1 MKYFYLI
8 LVCLALSITKVQSFM
23 IHHRHKNK
31 GAKPMFQKIKK
42 KELIRLR
49 QKQLYSLEKKILQ
62 RRNKKAA
69 KGSLLSRKLKLG
81 VHISAKQQKGRELF
95 LKKKPNS
102 KVLKLKN
109 TFVLRENQGM
119 NIKGNIKKMKSLR
132 KSGKHTHHFGFN
144 NKIIN
149 RYLQSKI
156 KKKFSFD
163 HSSHLNNS
171 PQERRLLDAKVKKAV
186 KPESDSNLKFT
197 KTKGEGVSGLNGGI
211 TYVERPKM
219 TKPLYLNMSPVY
231 DYRGY

>member
-8 LVCLALSITKVQSFM
+8 LVCLALSFSKVQSFM
-23 IHHRHKNK
+23 MHHRHKNK

-42 KELIRLR
+42 KEQIRLR
-49 QKQLYSLEKKILQ
+49 QKQLYALEKKILK
-62 RRNKKAA
+62 RRNKKAQE
-69 KGSLLSRKLKLG
+69 GSLLSRKLKGL
-81 VHISAKQQKGRELF
+81 HLSAKQQKGRELF

-109 TFVLRENQGM
+109 TFVLRENQAM
-119 NIKGNIKKMKSLR
+119 NIKSNIKKMKSLR
-132 KSGKHTHHFGFN
+132 KSGKHHHFGFN

-163 HSSHLNNS
+163 HSSHLTNS
-171 PQERRLLDAKVKKAV
+171 PQARMLLDAKAKKAV
-186 KPESDSNLKFT
+186 KPESDKDLKFT
-197 KTKGEGVSGLNGGI
+197 KTKGSGVSGLNGGI